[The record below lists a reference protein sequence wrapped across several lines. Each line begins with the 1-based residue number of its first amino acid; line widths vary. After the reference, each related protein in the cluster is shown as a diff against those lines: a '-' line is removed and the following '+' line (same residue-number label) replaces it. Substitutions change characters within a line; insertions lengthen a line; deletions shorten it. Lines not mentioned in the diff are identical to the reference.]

1 MLLVLIWWSNQLY
14 RGQNCWN
21 VVSEYVGGDRI
32 SWRGCPVL
40 GTWTLHPCSRRGAK
54 CLGTDSAGWIQV
66 IAEAWG
72 SSFLVSSD
80 FSVRSRSPTDSDA
93 RVEVVD
99 F

>member
-21 VVSEYVGGDRI
+21 VVGEYVGGNRI

-40 GTWTLHPCSRRGAK
+40 GTWTLHPCSRCGAK

-66 IAEAWG
+66 IAGAWG